1 MALRKITFNDKTDLN
16 TTSVPDAN
24 KVKASDLNEIKSVIN
39 DNVDNIYPVGSIY
52 LSTNSTN
59 PGTLFGG
66 TWVQIKDKFLLSA
79 GDTYTAGATGGV
91 ATNDL
96 SNKIHYSNASYG
108 LTDASITGY
117 ADRTVV
123 GIARPSGTS
132 TDETAYSHFANINNM
147 PPYLVVY
154 VWKRTA

>member
-1 MALRKITFNDKTDLN
+1 MSTWQNGDVLN
-16 TTSVPDAN
+16 STN
-24 KVKASDLNEIKSVIN
+24 LNQAFLDMHPI
-39 DNVDNIYPVGSIY
+39 GAIY
-52 LSTNSTN
+52 LSVDSTN

-66 TWVQIKDKFLLSA
+66 TWEQIQDKFLLSA
-79 GDTYTAGATGGV
+79 GNTYTAGATGGE

-108 LTDASITGY
+108 LTSASPGY
-117 ADRTVV
+117 GDRAVV
-123 GIARPSGTS
+123 GLARPSGTS
-132 TDETAYSHFANINNM
+132 TDETAYSPLTNINNM